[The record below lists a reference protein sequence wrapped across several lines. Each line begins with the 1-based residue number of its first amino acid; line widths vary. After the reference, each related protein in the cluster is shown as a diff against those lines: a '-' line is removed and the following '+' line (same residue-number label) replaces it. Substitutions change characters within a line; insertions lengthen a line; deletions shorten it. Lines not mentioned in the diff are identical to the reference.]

1 MEEKNYDEKNI
12 FYGVLEQVYDSL
24 QKNNTK
30 KKMYEDFSVQGWES
44 QNKQVIK
51 KNNLHPV
58 LNDNEKEVIN
68 FATFKDSIVSST

>member
-12 FYGVLEQVYDSL
+12 FHGVLEQVYDSL

-51 KNNLHPV
+51 KNNLHPL

-68 FATFKDSIVSST
+68 FATFKDLIVSST